1 MPVITPTGTRTLLPK
16 THTPV
21 STTRWPIPWGAACRS
36 TRPMVPSLATTL
48 KPARSC
54 PSTYPLS
61 GAYDQIL
68 SVVTLLLS
76 CSGAAR
82 VPAVR
87 CVRAHSTKYPSV
99 ARAFGDG
106 PLTSGGLGSGP
117 CTSFTFLPVHFQ
129 ARAGMVVLDAFR
141 HAPAGR
147 RRTFEADRLEP
158 QKGMKTVTRPRILV
172 VGAGFAG
179 VECVRRLERKLSPDE
194 ADVTLVTPF
203 AYQLYLP
210 LLPQVASGV
219 LTPQSIAV
227 SLRRSKKY
235 RTRIIPGGAI
245 GVDLKS
251 KVCVIRTI
259 TDEIV
264 NEPYDYIV
272 LAPGSVT
279 RTFDIPGLTD
289 HAFGMKSLAEAAYV
303 RDHVISQLDLADAS
317 QDEAERTS
325 RLQFVVV
332 GGGYAGTETAACLQK
347 LTHAAVK
354 RYPRL
359 DPALIKWHLID
370 IAPKLMPEL
379 GDKLGSSAQEVLRK
393 RGIDISLGVSIA
405 KAGPEEVT
413 FTDGRVVPTR
423 TLIWTAGVVA
433 SPLIA
438 TLGAET
444 VRGRL
449 AVAAEMNLPGHDG
462 VFALHTTAR
471 EYQFLCAKKIIIY
484 RACIKRFA
492 IFYCYRYIIFGTSL

>member
-1 MPVITPTGTRTLLPK
+1 M
-16 THTPV
+16 
-21 STTRWPIPWGAACRS
+21 
-36 TRPMVPSLATTL
+36 
-48 KPARSC
+48 
-54 PSTYPLS
+54 
-61 GAYDQIL
+61 D
-68 SVVTLLLS
+68 
-76 CSGAAR
+76 
-82 VPAVR
+82 
-87 CVRAHSTKYPSV
+87 
-99 ARAFGDG
+99 
-106 PLTSGGLGSGP
+106 
-117 CTSFTFLPVHFQ
+117 
-129 ARAGMVVLDAFR
+129 
-141 HAPAGR
+141 
-147 RRTFEADRLEP
+147 
-158 QKGMKTVTRPRILV
+158 TVTRPRILV

-179 VECVRRLERKLSPDE
+179 VGCVRRLERRLAPNE
-194 ADVTLVTPF
+194 ADLTLVTPT

-219 LTPQSIAV
+219 LTPQSIAL
-227 SLRRSKKY
+227 SLRRSPRY

-245 GVDLKS
+245 GVDLRA

-259 TDEIV
+259 TGRIV
-264 NEPYDYIV
+264 DEPYDYIV

-289 HAFGMKSLAEAAYV
+289 NAFGLKTLAEAAYI

-317 QDEAERTS
+317 QDPAERAS

-332 GGGYAGTETAACLQK
+332 GGGYAGTETAACLHR
-347 LTHAAVK
+347 LTYNAVR

-359 DPALIKWHLID
+359 DPGLIKWHLID

-379 GDKLGSSAQEVLRK
+379 GEKLGSSAQEILRR
-393 RGIDISLGVSIA
+393 RGIEISLGVSIE

-449 AVAAEMNLPGHDG
+449 AVTPEMSLPGHDG
-462 VFALHTTAR
+462 VFALGDAAAVPDLDKGEEGAVCPPTAQHATR
-471 EYQFLCAKKIIIY
+471 QAKLAADNLLAALRGEPQRPYHHRDLGLVVDLGGRDAVSKPLGVELRGLPAQAVARGYHWSALRTNVAKTRVLTNWALNAIAGDDFVRTGFQARKPAKLKDFEYTDAY
-484 RACIKRFA
+484 MSPEEVTAHVAR
-492 IFYCYRYIIFGTSL
+492 TSRGEV

>member
-1 MPVITPTGTRTLLPK
+1 MN
-16 THTPV
+16 
-21 STTRWPIPWGAACRS
+21 
-36 TRPMVPSLATTL
+36 
-48 KPARSC
+48 
-54 PSTYPLS
+54 
-61 GAYDQIL
+61 
-68 SVVTLLLS
+68 
-76 CSGAAR
+76 
-82 VPAVR
+82 
-87 CVRAHSTKYPSV
+87 
-99 ARAFGDG
+99 
-106 PLTSGGLGSGP
+106 
-117 CTSFTFLPVHFQ
+117 
-129 ARAGMVVLDAFR
+129 
-141 HAPAGR
+141 
-147 RRTFEADRLEP
+147 
-158 QKGMKTVTRPRILV
+158 TVTRPRILV

-272 LAPGSVT
+272 LAPGSIT

-289 HAFGMKSLAEAAYV
+289 HAFGMKTLAEAAYI

-317 QDEAERTS
+317 QDPVERAS

-332 GGGYAGTETAACLQK
+332 GGGYAGTETAACLQR

-359 DPALIKWHLID
+359 DPSLIKWHLID

-379 GDKLGSSAQEVLRK
+379 GDKLGSSAQEILRR
-393 RGIDISLGVSIA
+393 RGIEISLGTSIA

-413 FTDGRVVPTR
+413 FTDGRVIPTR

-444 VRGRL
+444 VKGRL
-449 AVAAEMNLPGHDG
+449 AVAPEMNLPGDDG
-462 VFALHTTAR
+462 VFALGDSAAVPDLAKGDGAMCPPTAQHALR
-471 EYQFLCAKKIIIY
+471 QGKHVADNVIASLRGQVMKPYVHKDLGLVVDLGGTDAVSKPLGIELRGLPAQAVARGYHWSALRTNVAKTRVMTNWLLNAVAGDDFVRTGFQARKAARLKDFEYTDAYLTPEQV
-484 RACIKRFA
+484 RAQVEGSGRPE
-492 IFYCYRYIIFGTSL
+492 

>member
-1 MPVITPTGTRTLLPK
+1 MN
-16 THTPV
+16 
-21 STTRWPIPWGAACRS
+21 
-36 TRPMVPSLATTL
+36 
-48 KPARSC
+48 
-54 PSTYPLS
+54 
-61 GAYDQIL
+61 
-68 SVVTLLLS
+68 
-76 CSGAAR
+76 
-82 VPAVR
+82 
-87 CVRAHSTKYPSV
+87 
-99 ARAFGDG
+99 
-106 PLTSGGLGSGP
+106 
-117 CTSFTFLPVHFQ
+117 
-129 ARAGMVVLDAFR
+129 
-141 HAPAGR
+141 
-147 RRTFEADRLEP
+147 
-158 QKGMKTVTRPRILV
+158 TVTRPRILV

-272 LAPGSVT
+272 LAPGSIT

-289 HAFGMKSLAEAAYV
+289 HAFGMKTLAEAAYI

-317 QDEAERTS
+317 QDPVERAS

-332 GGGYAGTETAACLQK
+332 GGGYAGTETAACLQR

-359 DPALIKWHLID
+359 DPGLIKWHLID

-379 GDKLGSSAQEVLRK
+379 GDKLGSSAQEILRR
-393 RGIDISLGVSIA
+393 RGIEISLGTSIA

-413 FTDGRVVPTR
+413 FTDGRVIPTR

-444 VRGRL
+444 VKGRL
-449 AVAAEMNLPGHDG
+449 AVASEMNLPGEDG
-462 VFALHTTAR
+462 VFALGDSAAVPDLAKGDGAMCPPTAQHALRQGRHVADNVIASLRGQAMKPYVHKDLGLVVDLGGTDAVSKPLGIELRGLPAQAVARGYHWSALRTNVAKTRVMTNWLLNAVAGDDFVRTGFQARKAARLKDFEYTDAYLTPEQVR
-471 EYQFLCAKKIIIY
+471 E
-484 RACIKRFA
+484 RVEGSRPE
-492 IFYCYRYIIFGTSL
+492 

>member
-1 MPVITPTGTRTLLPK
+1 MN
-16 THTPV
+16 
-21 STTRWPIPWGAACRS
+21 
-36 TRPMVPSLATTL
+36 
-48 KPARSC
+48 
-54 PSTYPLS
+54 
-61 GAYDQIL
+61 
-68 SVVTLLLS
+68 
-76 CSGAAR
+76 
-82 VPAVR
+82 
-87 CVRAHSTKYPSV
+87 
-99 ARAFGDG
+99 
-106 PLTSGGLGSGP
+106 
-117 CTSFTFLPVHFQ
+117 
-129 ARAGMVVLDAFR
+129 
-141 HAPAGR
+141 
-147 RRTFEADRLEP
+147 
-158 QKGMKTVTRPRILV
+158 TVTRPRILV

-272 LAPGSVT
+272 LAPGSIT

-289 HAFGMKSLAEAAYV
+289 HAFGMKTLAEAAYI

-317 QDEAERTS
+317 QDPVERAS

-332 GGGYAGTETAACLQK
+332 GGGYAGTETAACLQR

-359 DPALIKWHLID
+359 DASEIKWHLID

-379 GDKLGSSAQEVLRK
+379 GDKLGSSAQEILRR
-393 RGIDISLGVSIA
+393 RGIEISLGTSIA

-413 FTDGRVVPTR
+413 FTDGRVIPTR

-444 VRGRL
+444 VKGRL
-449 AVAAEMNLPGHDG
+449 AVAPEMNLPGEDG
-462 VFALHTTAR
+462 VFALGDSAAVPDLAKGDGAMCPPTAQHALRQGKHVADNVIASLRGQALKPYVHKDLGLVVDLGGTDAVSKPLGIELRGLPAQAVARGYHWSALRTNVAKTRVMTNWLLNAVAGDDFVRTGFQARRAARLKDFEYSDAYLTPEQVR
-471 EYQFLCAKKIIIY
+471 EQVEGP
-484 RACIKRFA
+484 RPQ
-492 IFYCYRYIIFGTSL
+492 

>member
-1 MPVITPTGTRTLLPK
+1 MN
-16 THTPV
+16 
-21 STTRWPIPWGAACRS
+21 
-36 TRPMVPSLATTL
+36 
-48 KPARSC
+48 
-54 PSTYPLS
+54 
-61 GAYDQIL
+61 
-68 SVVTLLLS
+68 
-76 CSGAAR
+76 
-82 VPAVR
+82 
-87 CVRAHSTKYPSV
+87 
-99 ARAFGDG
+99 
-106 PLTSGGLGSGP
+106 
-117 CTSFTFLPVHFQ
+117 
-129 ARAGMVVLDAFR
+129 
-141 HAPAGR
+141 
-147 RRTFEADRLEP
+147 
-158 QKGMKTVTRPRILV
+158 TVTRPRILV

-272 LAPGSVT
+272 LAPGSIT

-289 HAFGMKSLAEAAYV
+289 HAFGMKTLAEAAYI

-317 QDEAERTS
+317 QDPVERAS

-332 GGGYAGTETAACLQK
+332 GGGYAGTETAACLQR

-359 DPALIKWHLID
+359 DPSLIKWHLID

-379 GDKLGSSAQEVLRK
+379 GDKLGSSAREILRR
-393 RGIDISLGVSIA
+393 RGIEISLGTSIA

-444 VRGRL
+444 VKGRL
-449 AVAAEMNLPGHDG
+449 TVAPEMNLPGDDG
-462 VFALHTTAR
+462 VFALGDSAAVPDLAKGDGAMCPPTAQHALR
-471 EYQFLCAKKIIIY
+471 QGKHVADNVIASLRGQVMKPYVHKDLGLVVDLGGTDAVSKPLGIELRGLPAQAVARGYHWSALRTNVAKTRVMTNWLLNAVAGDDFVRTGFQARKAARLKDFEYTDAYLTPEQV
-484 RACIKRFA
+484 RAQVEGSGRPE
-492 IFYCYRYIIFGTSL
+492 

>member
-1 MPVITPTGTRTLLPK
+1 MN
-16 THTPV
+16 
-21 STTRWPIPWGAACRS
+21 
-36 TRPMVPSLATTL
+36 
-48 KPARSC
+48 
-54 PSTYPLS
+54 
-61 GAYDQIL
+61 
-68 SVVTLLLS
+68 
-76 CSGAAR
+76 
-82 VPAVR
+82 
-87 CVRAHSTKYPSV
+87 
-99 ARAFGDG
+99 
-106 PLTSGGLGSGP
+106 
-117 CTSFTFLPVHFQ
+117 
-129 ARAGMVVLDAFR
+129 
-141 HAPAGR
+141 
-147 RRTFEADRLEP
+147 
-158 QKGMKTVTRPRILV
+158 TVTRPRILV

-272 LAPGSVT
+272 LAPGSIT

-289 HAFGMKSLAEAAYV
+289 HAFGMKTLAEAAYI

-317 QDEAERTS
+317 QDPVERAS

-332 GGGYAGTETAACLQK
+332 GGGYAGTETAACLQR

-359 DPALIKWHLID
+359 DPGLIKWHLID

-379 GDKLGSSAQEVLRK
+379 GDKLGSSAQEILRR
-393 RGIDISLGVSIA
+393 RGIEISLGTSIA

-413 FTDGRVVPTR
+413 FTDGRVIPTR

-444 VRGRL
+444 VKGRL
-449 AVAAEMNLPGHDG
+449 AVAPEMNLPGDDG
-462 VFALHTTAR
+462 VFALGDSAAVPDLAKGDGAMCPPTAQHALR
-471 EYQFLCAKKIIIY
+471 QGKHVADNVIASLRGQAMKPYVHKDLGLVVDLGGTDAVSKPLGIELRGLPAQAVARGYHWSALRTNVAKTRVMTNWLLNAVAGDDFVRTGFQARKAARLKDFEYTDAYLTPEQV
-484 RACIKRFA
+484 RAQVEGSGRPE
-492 IFYCYRYIIFGTSL
+492 

>member
-1 MPVITPTGTRTLLPK
+1 MN
-16 THTPV
+16 
-21 STTRWPIPWGAACRS
+21 
-36 TRPMVPSLATTL
+36 
-48 KPARSC
+48 
-54 PSTYPLS
+54 
-61 GAYDQIL
+61 
-68 SVVTLLLS
+68 
-76 CSGAAR
+76 
-82 VPAVR
+82 
-87 CVRAHSTKYPSV
+87 
-99 ARAFGDG
+99 
-106 PLTSGGLGSGP
+106 
-117 CTSFTFLPVHFQ
+117 
-129 ARAGMVVLDAFR
+129 
-141 HAPAGR
+141 
-147 RRTFEADRLEP
+147 
-158 QKGMKTVTRPRILV
+158 TVTRPRILV

-245 GVDLKS
+245 GVDLKA

-264 NEPYDYIV
+264 DEPYDYIV
-272 LAPGSVT
+272 LAPGSIT

-289 HAFGMKSLAEAAYV
+289 HAFGMKTLAEAAYI

-317 QDEAERTS
+317 QDPQERAS

-332 GGGYAGTETAACLQK
+332 GGGYAGTETAACLQR

-359 DPALIKWHLID
+359 DPGLIKWHLID

-379 GDKLGSSAQEVLRK
+379 GEKLGRSAQEILQR
-393 RGIDISLGVSIA
+393 RGIEISLGTSIA

-413 FTDGRVVPTR
+413 FTDGRVIPTR

-444 VRGRL
+444 VKGRL
-449 AVAAEMNLPGHDG
+449 AVAAEMNLPGCDG
-462 VFALHTTAR
+462 VFALGDAAAVPDLAKGDGAMCPPTAQHALR
-471 EYQFLCAKKIIIY
+471 QGKHVADNVIASLRGQSMTPYVHKDLGLVVDLGGTDAVSKPLGVELRGLPAQAVARGYHWSALRTNVAKTRVMTNWLLNAIAGDDFVRTGFQARKPARLKDFEYTNAYLTPEQV
-484 RACIKRFA
+484 RAHVE
-492 IFYCYRYIIFGTSL
+492 GTGRQE

>member
-1 MPVITPTGTRTLLPK
+1 MN
-16 THTPV
+16 
-21 STTRWPIPWGAACRS
+21 
-36 TRPMVPSLATTL
+36 
-48 KPARSC
+48 
-54 PSTYPLS
+54 
-61 GAYDQIL
+61 
-68 SVVTLLLS
+68 
-76 CSGAAR
+76 
-82 VPAVR
+82 
-87 CVRAHSTKYPSV
+87 
-99 ARAFGDG
+99 
-106 PLTSGGLGSGP
+106 
-117 CTSFTFLPVHFQ
+117 
-129 ARAGMVVLDAFR
+129 
-141 HAPAGR
+141 
-147 RRTFEADRLEP
+147 
-158 QKGMKTVTRPRILV
+158 TVTRPRILV

-264 NEPYDYIV
+264 DEPYDYIV
-272 LAPGSVT
+272 LAPGSIT

-289 HAFGMKSLAEAAYV
+289 HAFGMKTLAEAAYI

-317 QDEAERTS
+317 QDPVERAS

-332 GGGYAGTETAACLQK
+332 GGGYAGTETAACLQR

-359 DPALIKWHLID
+359 DPSLIKWHLID

-379 GDKLGSSAQEVLRK
+379 GDKLGSSAQEILRR
-393 RGIDISLGVSIA
+393 RGIEISLGTSIA

-413 FTDGRVVPTR
+413 FTDGRVIPTR

-444 VRGRL
+444 VKGRL
-449 AVAAEMNLPGHDG
+449 AVASEMNLPGEDG
-462 VFALHTTAR
+462 VFALGDSAAVPDLAKGDGAMCPPTAQHALRQGRHVADNVIASLRGQAMKPYVHKDLGLVVDLGGTDAVSKPLGIELRGLPAQAVARGYHWSALRTNVAKTRVMTNWLLNAVAGDDFVRTGFQARKAARLKDFEYTDAYLTPEQVR
-471 EYQFLCAKKIIIY
+471 E
-484 RACIKRFA
+484 RVEGSRPE
-492 IFYCYRYIIFGTSL
+492 

>member
-1 MPVITPTGTRTLLPK
+1 M
-16 THTPV
+16 
-21 STTRWPIPWGAACRS
+21 
-36 TRPMVPSLATTL
+36 
-48 KPARSC
+48 
-54 PSTYPLS
+54 
-61 GAYDQIL
+61 
-68 SVVTLLLS
+68 
-76 CSGAAR
+76 
-82 VPAVR
+82 
-87 CVRAHSTKYPSV
+87 
-99 ARAFGDG
+99 
-106 PLTSGGLGSGP
+106 
-117 CTSFTFLPVHFQ
+117 
-129 ARAGMVVLDAFR
+129 
-141 HAPAGR
+141 
-147 RRTFEADRLEP
+147 
-158 QKGMKTVTRPRILV
+158 TRPRILV

-179 VECVRRLERKLSPDE
+179 VECVRRLERKLAPDE

-227 SLRRSKKY
+227 SLRRSKRY

-245 GVDLKS
+245 GVDLKA

-259 TDEIV
+259 TDQIV

-272 LAPGSVT
+272 LAPGSIT

-289 HAFGMKSLAEAAYV
+289 NAFGMKTLAEAAYI

-317 QDEAERTS
+317 QDPAERAA

-332 GGGYAGTETAACLQK
+332 GGGYAGTETAACLQR

-354 RYPRL
+354 RYPRI
-359 DPALIKWHLID
+359 DPSLIKWHLID

-379 GDKLGSSAQEVLRK
+379 GDKLGRSAQKILAR
-393 RGIDISLGVSIA
+393 RGIEVSLGVSIA

-444 VRGRL
+444 IRGRL
-449 AVAAEMNLPGHDG
+449 AVTAEMTLPGQDG
-462 VFALHTTAR
+462 VFALGDSAAVPDLAQGDDAICPPTAQHAMR
-471 EYQFLCAKKIIIY
+471 QGPQVADNIIATLRGGPMQPYHHKDLGLVVDLGGTDAVAKPLGIELHGLPAQFAARGYHWAALRTNVAKVRVATNWTLNAVAGDDFVRTGFQARRPAKLKDFEYTDAYLSPEQV
-484 RACIKRFA
+484 RAQVE
-492 IFYCYRYIIFGTSL
+492 GTRPEQI